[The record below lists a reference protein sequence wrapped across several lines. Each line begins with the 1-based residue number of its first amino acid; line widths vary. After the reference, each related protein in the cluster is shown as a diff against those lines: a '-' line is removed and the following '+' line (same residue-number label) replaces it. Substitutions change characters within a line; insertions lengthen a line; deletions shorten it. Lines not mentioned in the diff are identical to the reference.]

1 MRILYGILTRSEV
14 RTDDSPW
21 EVGGWRM
28 DVAISTIAKYDDAF
42 DAESRTFTFSIEW
55 RCNFD
60 VLFVHLLLH
69 LAFPRAALS

>member
-21 EVGGWRM
+21 EVGVGGWRM
-28 DVAISTIAKYDDAF
+28 DVAISTIAKYDAC
-42 DAESRTFTFSIEW
+42 DAESRTFSIEW